1 MFLRGEIGVT
11 PLHGGP
17 IADETEP
24 LVGKLVSI
32 NQLGVLTMDSQP
44 GVQKEMSH
52 RQRAYLDLLCH
63 EFTAEALET
72 NLRDSGLIVT
82 LYSPGASASGSIT
95 VTVDD
100 GFPFTFSGRWSS
112 QEADAYRNGNKNL
125 DHELDEI
132 WGVSIVDPLWG
143 KNRLWDATIRALRV
157 TAADYGQNRP

>member
-1 MFLRGEIGVT
+1 MT

-17 IADETEP
+17 IADETAS

-32 NQLGVLTMDSQP
+32 NQLGALSLDSQP
-44 GVQKEMSH
+44 GLQEEMSH

-63 EFTAEALET
+63 KYTAEALET

-82 LYSPGASASGSIT
+82 LYSPGTSANGSIT

-112 QEADAYRNGNKNL
+112 QDAEAYRNGNRIL
-125 DHELDEI
+125 DHELDDI

-143 KNRLWDATIRALRV
+143 KNRLWDATIKALRV
-157 TAADYGQNRP
+157 TADDYGQNRP